1 MIYLEILIVLAL
13 IVLNGFFA
21 MSELAVVSAR
31 KSRLKA
37 LVADGSSRARAA
49 LQLAEQPGIFLPTVQ
64 IGITLIGV
72 LAGAFSGAT
81 IAEKLSDWFD
91 QFTSLRPVS
100 DGLAIALV
108 VAAITYLSLIIGE
121 LVPKQLALRNP
132 EAIAMRVARPLRL
145 IARATSPAVWLLRV
159 SSDVVLRLL
168 GVRGEATTAVTEEE
182 IRALV
187 AEGTRAGVFEESER
201 EIIERAL
208 RLDDRS
214 VQTVMTPRH
223 DVVWLDVTDTAE
235 EVARKVRESGHSRF
249 PLCNRTPDDVVG
261 IVQVRDLLPLCLA
274 GAPFDLH
281 AAVRPAPVLHEHAT
295 ALEALELIRKSPV
308 HMGIVVDEYGT
319 LQGVVTITD
328 ITEAMVGT
336 IRESDRAE
344 EPEATRR
351 DDGSWLVDGLMPIPE
366 VKQVIGMTDIPEDE
380 GFHTLAGFIMW
391 KLGRLPKTGDA
402 FDWNGWRVEVAD
414 MDGRR
419 IDKVSLRP
427 PVAAPTSE
435 S

>member
-1 MIYLEILIVLAL
+1 MEGEKNIREAYASLLHHDFEQAIRWFERAVQEEPDNADYHHKLSISYARSGKLA
-13 IVLNGFFA
+13 
-21 MSELAVVSAR
+21 
-31 KSRLKA
+31 KA
-37 LVADGSSRARAA
+37 LKHAARACELDA
-49 LQLAEQPGIFLPTVQ
+49 DAQEYRYHYRRLQ
-64 IGITLIGV
+64 
-72 LAGAFSGAT
+72 
-81 IAEKLSDWFD
+81 
-91 QFTSLRPVS
+91 
-100 DGLAIALV
+100 
-108 VAAITYLSLIIGE
+108 
-121 LVPKQLALRNP
+121 
-132 EAIAMRVARPLRL
+132 
-145 IARATSPAVWLLRV
+145 
-159 SSDVVLRLL
+159 
-168 GVRGEATTAVTEEE
+168 
-182 IRALV
+182 
-187 AEGTRAGVFEESER
+187 
-201 EIIERAL
+201 
-208 RLDDRS
+208 
-214 VQTVMTPRH
+214 
-223 DVVWLDVTDTAE
+223 
-235 EVARKVRESGHSRF
+235 
-249 PLCNRTPDDVVG
+249 
-261 IVQVRDLLPLCLA
+261 
-274 GAPFDLH
+274 
-281 AAVRPAPVLHEHAT
+281 
-295 ALEALELIRKSPV
+295 ALELIRKSPV